1 MMDFTLNMN
10 NIIQAALVGSI
21 IWHIKSV
28 RDLVAVVQLH
38 DWRLT
43 KLEEQPVRAKCE
55 RSGDV
60 KPV

>member
-1 MMDFTLNMN
+1 MDFNLDLNGM
-10 NIIQAALVGSI
+10 IQAVLIGAIV
-21 IWHIKSV
+21 WHVKSV

-55 RSGDV
+55 RSGDAT
-60 KPV
+60 PV